1 MAYKDVLVYLDPSAE
16 AIKRLRFAADLANA
30 HGARLI
36 AVDASAPAV
45 AEGIDPMSA
54 TRRMF
59 DDATGGAG
67 LKTVFTTPAHGTAYD
82 IVGQGK
88 ADTGALEQA
97 LRIATKMAA
106 AKMH

>member
-36 AVDASAPAV
+36 AVDASAAAV

-54 TRRMF
+54 TRR
-59 DDATGGAG
+59 
-67 LKTVFTTPAHGTAYD
+67 TTRREEPD
-82 IVGQGK
+82 
-88 ADTGALEQA
+88 
-97 LRIATKMAA
+97 
-106 AKMH
+106 

>member
-45 AEGIDPMSA
+45 AEGSTLCPRRAGCST
-54 TRRMF
+54 TRREEP
-59 DDATGGAG
+59 D
-67 LKTVFTTPAHGTAYD
+67 
-82 IVGQGK
+82 
-88 ADTGALEQA
+88 
-97 LRIATKMAA
+97 
-106 AKMH
+106 